1 MKDIINSID
10 RALDILMLL
19 YYEQNELGVTE
30 ISKMLDISKS
40 TVHRTLATL
49 ENKGFVQQN
58 PSNGKYWLGIKL
70 YALGTL
76 AGEKMFF
83 KNSIKPYIKE
93 LSKKFNE
100 VVNVSILDESKD
112 GLPKTILILRE
123 EPKNKRFKIN
133 PPIGSSSVVYNS
145 AVGKCLLAFSPNTK
159 ELLEQYRGSKLN
171 MYTKNTI
178 RTVDELLE
186 HLKDVKEKGYSID
199 DEEAEIGLTCIAAPI
214 MDTRNKD
221 AIAAISLSGL
231 TSKMND
237 IGLQKIIEEVKETA
251 DRISN
256 RLS

>member
-30 ISKMLDISKS
+30 ISKAIDISKS

-83 KNSIKPYIKE
+83 KNAIKPYIKE

-100 VVNVSILDESKD
+100 VVNVSILDNSNE

-123 EPKNKRFKIN
+123 EPKNKRFKLN
-133 PPIGSSSVVYNS
+133 PRIGSSSVVYNS

-159 ELLEQYRGSKLN
+159 ELLEPYRGSKLN

-178 RTVDELLE
+178 RSVDELLE
-186 HLKDVKEKGYSID
+186 HLKVVKREGYSID

-214 MDTRNKD
+214 MDTRNQD

-237 IGLQKIIEEVKETA
+237 IGLEKIIEEVKETA
-251 DRISN
+251 DRISSI
-256 RLS
+256 LS